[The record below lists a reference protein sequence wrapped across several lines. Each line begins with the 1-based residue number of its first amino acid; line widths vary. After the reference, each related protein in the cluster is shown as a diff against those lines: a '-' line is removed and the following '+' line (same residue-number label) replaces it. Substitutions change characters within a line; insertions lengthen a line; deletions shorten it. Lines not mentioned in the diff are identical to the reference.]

1 MPHMKHSRLAKAHG
15 LIRLSAI
22 YDLVVTLGFAFLP
35 TASLI
40 FIGLQAL
47 HAELGLSGELPDASS
62 PSTMMFVNLMG
73 SVVTAWALFRIF
85 RPSLAAGAADT
96 LARALFSL
104 AMITALTQGASPLIV
119 VMLALEVAWG
129 VAQAAVLVRVRR
141 PRAPADAA
149 QAVVSSDAHR

>member
-1 MPHMKHSRLAKAHG
+1 MKHSRLAKAHG

-129 VAQAAVLVRVRR
+129 VAQAAVLVRARR

>member
-1 MPHMKHSRLAKAHG
+1 MQHTKHSRLAQAHG

-22 YDLVVTLGFAFLP
+22 YDLIVTIGFAFLP

-40 FIGLQAL
+40 FVGLQAL

-104 AMITALTQGASPLIV
+104 GMITALAQGASPLIV
-119 VMLALEVAWG
+119 VMLALEIAWG
-129 VAQAAVLVRVRR
+129 VAQAAVLVRAR
-141 PRAPADAA
+141 PRPAPAAAA
-149 QAVVSSDAHR
+149 QPVVSSDAHR